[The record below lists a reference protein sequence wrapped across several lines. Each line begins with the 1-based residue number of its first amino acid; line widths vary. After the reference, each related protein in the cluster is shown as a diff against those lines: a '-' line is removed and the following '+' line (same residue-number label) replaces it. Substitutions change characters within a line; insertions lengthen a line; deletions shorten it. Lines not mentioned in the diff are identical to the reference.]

1 MGLFD
6 MVGNHLKKGQDL
18 KLKLFALLDS
28 GKYDGGYG
36 VEEHLKD
43 CLKNYERGYTDSLFK
58 NIEMDM
64 KYKYNLEDEISG
76 SSEKWLAQGIK
87 EFLRQKEMGKSF
99 R

>member
-28 GKYDGGYG
+28 GKYGDVDFVENCLRNYDNGY
-36 VEEHLKD
+36 
-43 CLKNYERGYTDSLFK
+43 NDSTFK
-58 NIEMDM
+58 NIEIDM
-64 KYKYNLEDEISG
+64 NYKYNLEDEISG
-76 SSEKWLAQGIK
+76 SSEKWVAQGIK
-87 EFLRQKEMGKSF
+87 EFLRQKELGKSF

>member
-28 GKYDGGYG
+28 GKYGD
-36 VEEHLKD
+36 VD
-43 CLKNYERGYTDSLFK
+43 FVQNCLRNYDSGYTDSTFK

-64 KYKYNLEDEISG
+64 NYQYNFEDEIVG

-87 EFLRQKEMGKSF
+87 EFFRQKDLGKF
-99 R
+99 FK